1 MVILTVIIVFICI
14 LLTAVVLLQKSK
26 GGGLAAGFQS
36 SNQIMGAPKTA
47 NFLEK
52 ATWTLMGVIA
62 LLCICCTLILKH
74 SDAGVSG
81 SAIEAIQNSA
91 LAVPEAVADDAAATA
106 NAAAAVADGVDGVAA
121 ESAAE

>member
-1 MVILTVIIVFICI
+1 MVILTVIIVFICV

-52 ATWTLMGVIA
+52 TTWTLMGAIA
-62 LLCICCTLILKH
+62 ILCIACTLLLKH
-74 SDAGVSG
+74 GNSGNATG
-81 SAIEAIQNSA
+81 SAIEAIEQTAPA
-91 LAVPEAVADDAAATA
+91 LPEPVAADEAPAAEAPAAAETPA
-106 NAAAAVADGVDGVAA
+106 N
-121 ESAAE
+121 

>member
-1 MVILTVIIVFICI
+1 MIALTVIIVLLAIVLVIC
-14 LLTAVVLLQKSK
+14 VLVQKSK

-62 LLCICCTLILKH
+62 LLCIVCSLITSNTSTETGTSLQEKTM
-74 SDAGVSG
+74 D
-81 SAIEAIQNSA
+81 EAP
-91 LAVPEAVADDAAATA
+91 VMPETTDT
-106 NAAAAVADGVDGVAA
+106 GA
-121 ESAAE
+121 EAE